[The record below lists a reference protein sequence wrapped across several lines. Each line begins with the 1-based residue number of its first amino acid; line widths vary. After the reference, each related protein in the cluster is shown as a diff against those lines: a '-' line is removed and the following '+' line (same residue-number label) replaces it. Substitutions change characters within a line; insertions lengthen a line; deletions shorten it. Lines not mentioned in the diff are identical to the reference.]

1 MYVLPNLCN
10 PTSTGE
16 THAEE
21 SGRSGSCDQWARRR
35 AGARSGS
42 GTGGSCAAPR
52 QRRHRPGTLRPAK
65 PAGGGQKV
73 GQTGNPDP
81 GVNFLNVV
89 ENPHVRVLQVT
100 LQPGAVRRPHVHN
113 DVTFHMLVPITG
125 SLELT
130 VEKDPVVTTVPG
142 QAYYMVKGQTHSFT
156 NKTAAAV
163 QVIELFI
170 KPDPGAVAPAAAAPL
185 PRRAGCSAGAGA
197 GDAAGEVTKTE
208 NRKTNRA
215 KKKGAAIAAA
225 PFPLYSFFVLR
236 SSFLVARIAR
246 LPSPS
251 SDSSPPSRALPA
263 TPPT

>member
-1 MYVLPNLCN
+1 MLKQAVGL
-10 PTSTGE
+10 
-16 THAEE
+16 AVVI
-21 SGRSGSCDQWARRR
+21 SGFAV
-35 AGARSGS
+35 
-42 GTGGSCAAPR
+42 APAFA
-52 QRRHRPGTLRPAK
+52 QAQAPPAPAPATAP

-81 GVNFLNVV
+81 GVNFVNVV

-130 VEKDPVVTTVPG
+130 VEKDPVITTVPG

-170 KPDPGAVAPAAAAPL
+170 KPDPGAAAPSAAAPAAPAPAAA
-185 PRRAGCSAGAGA
+185 
-197 GDAAGEVTKTE
+197 
-208 NRKTNRA
+208 
-215 KKKGAAIAAA
+215 
-225 PFPLYSFFVLR
+225 
-236 SSFLVARIAR
+236 
-246 LPSPS
+246 
-251 SDSSPPSRALPA
+251 PPAA
-263 TPPT
+263 TPAPSAPPAK

>member
-1 MYVLPNLCN
+1 MLKKAVAMAVVISGIVVVPL
-10 PTSTGE
+10 S
-16 THAEE
+16 HA
-21 SGRSGSCDQWARRR
+21 QAP
-35 AGARSGS
+35 
-42 GTGGSCAAPR
+42 AAPAPDPAT
-52 QRRHRPGTLRPAK
+52 PGPAPAAPATAK

-130 VEKDPVVTTVPG
+130 VEKDPVITAVPG

-170 KPDPGAVAPAAAAPL
+170 KPDPGTVAPP
-185 PRRAGCSAGAGA
+185 
-197 GDAAGEVTKTE
+197 AAGETT
-208 NRKTNRA
+208 TP
-215 KKKGAAIAAA
+215 A
-225 PFPLYSFFVLR
+225 PST
-236 SSFLVARIAR
+236 A
-246 LPSPS
+246 
-251 SDSSPPSRALPA
+251 PPAA
-263 TPPT
+263 TPAK

>member
-1 MYVLPNLCN
+1 MLKRAVGLVVLISGFAVAPAFAQAQTP
-10 PTSTGE
+10 PTPAPAT
-16 THAEE
+16 
-21 SGRSGSCDQWARRR
+21 
-35 AGARSGS
+35 
-42 GTGGSCAAPR
+42 AAPAG
-52 QRRHRPGTLRPAK
+52 QAAAPDTAK

-130 VEKDPVVTTVPG
+130 IEKEPVITTVPG

-170 KPDPGAVAPAAAAPL
+170 KPDPGSAAPPAAAATTPA
-185 PRRAGCSAGAGA
+185 P
-197 GDAAGEVTKTE
+197 
-208 NRKTNRA
+208 
-215 KKKGAAIAAA
+215 AA
-225 PFPLYSFFVLR
+225 P
-236 SSFLVARIAR
+236 A
-246 LPSPS
+246 PSTAAP
-251 SDSSPPSRALPA
+251 AA
-263 TPPT
+263 TPAPSAPPAK